1 LSGGSGLQVVF
12 SEEQIAERV
21 RELAAQI
28 SKDYGTEEIHA
39 YGILDDSFVF
49 IADLVRRITSPVVCH
64 FIKMETKDTVLGTQA
79 VRNIIYG
86 PVTEIMGKNVLLVD
100 TVVDSGITVD
110 HLVQQVMLKY
120 PKSVRTVALIDR
132 EQGRRLPFQV
142 DYAGFPWQGS
152 HLVGYGL
159 DQRGLYRNLPYM
171 AAIGPSENAAK
182 EAAKGGAVTQ

>member
-1 LSGGSGLQVVF
+1 LQVVF

-21 RELAAQI
+21 RELAGQI

-49 IADLVRRITSPVVCH
+49 MADLVRRITSPVVCH
-64 FIKMETKDTVLGTQA
+64 FIKMETKDTVMGTQA